1 MEVVCFDTLIRY
13 SDEHGFLSPAL
24 PTSGQAGWRFPIWER
39 QKGAASKSAVQ
50 GSAIHA
56 V

>member
-13 SDEHGFLSPAL
+13 SDEHGFLSP
-24 PTSGQAGWRFPIWER
+24 AGWRFPIWER

-50 GSAIHA
+50 GSAIHFG
-56 V
+56 